1 MLAGSKSN
9 SIERKIYE
17 ALINNE
23 ISHEDFTTI
32 IKEEQNCREL
42 KESIW
47 MMKTQRSDTKKII
60 WLKKVKGKT
69 LIKLSDKKHKYKTML
84 SYCLKCRKIPKTKTQ
99 RF

>member
-9 SIERKIYE
+9 SIDRKIYE

-42 KESIW
+42 KESI
-47 MMKTQRSDTKKII
+47 
-60 WLKKVKGKT
+60 
-69 LIKLSDKKHKYKTML
+69 
-84 SYCLKCRKIPKTKTQ
+84 
-99 RF
+99 